1 MEARQMLKFVEQS
14 AKRPELLQE
23 TKLEVLET
31 LMREQEKFAQSVI
44 NEFLQK
50 CERVEIE
57 ERKEREKREERAR
70 KAADTRRANQQRRVE
85 NQHDQHGGWEEG
97 QDGLSE

>member
-23 TKLEVLET
+23 TKLEVLES
-31 LMREQEKFAQSVI
+31 LMKSNEEFAQGVI
-44 NEFLQK
+44 SEFLTRS
-50 CERVEIE
+50 ERLEIE

-70 KAADTRRANQQRRVE
+70 KAADTRRANQQKRVE
-85 NQHDQHGGWEEG
+85 NQHDHYEQ
-97 QDGLSE
+97 

>member
-23 TKLEVLET
+23 TKLEVLESW
-31 LMREQEKFAQSVI
+31 MQSDERFAQAVI
-44 NEFLQK
+44 AEFLTRS
-50 CERVEIE
+50 ERLEIE

-70 KAADTRRANQQRRVE
+70 KAADTRRANQQKRVE
-85 NQHDQHGGWEEG
+85 NQHEHYEQ
-97 QDGLSE
+97 

>member
-85 NQHDQHGGWEEG
+85 DQHDHYEQ
-97 QDGLSE
+97 